1 MEEIR
6 DRKFVPVT
14 VRFDEA
20 GKMRPVEIEID
31 DENGHKT
38 YKVDKVLDVRRA
50 ACQSAGGVGDR
61 YTCLIRGRET
71 YVWFDGRWWVALKR
85 KP

>member
-14 VRFDEA
+14 VRFDAE
-20 GKMRPVEIEID
+20 GKMRPIEIEID
-31 DENGHKT
+31 EAHK
-38 YKVDKVLDVRRA
+38 YQIDRIKDVRRA

-61 YTCLIRGRET
+61 YTCLIQGQEAHL
-71 YVWFDGRWWVALKR
+71 WFGDGRWWVALKR
-85 KP
+85 RPA

>member
-14 VRFDEA
+14 VRFDET
-20 GKMRPVEIEID
+20 GKMRPVEIEIN
-31 DENGHKT
+31 DENGRKK

-61 YTCLIRGRET
+61 YTCLIQGQTT
-71 YVWFDGRWWVALKR
+71 YIWFDGRWWVALKR
-85 KP
+85 RL

>member
-14 VRFDEA
+14 VRFDET

-31 DENGHKT
+31 DENGYKT

-61 YTCLIRGRET
+61 YTCLIRGQET
-71 YVWFDGRWWVALKR
+71 YIWFDGRWWVALKR
-85 KP
+85 R